1 MVLPY
6 FFVNQ
11 KNIAMSS
18 IKTNF
23 SFLAKTLLKSV
34 GVFVILLIA
43 VNTIAY
49 LSGIVS
55 TGFYEENFSL
65 FQQSA
70 FSMEGLS
77 ISNGLGELGFI
88 GLFVFTVL
96 AVFANELKT
105 RPLNKAAMNSAGR
118 KTPVKRMKGQYAP
131 SRRLV
136 EKVA

>member
-1 MVLPY
+1 MTS
-6 FFVNQ
+6 F
-11 KNIAMSS
+11 
-18 IKTNF
+18 KTNF
-23 SFLAKTLLKSV
+23 SFLTKTLLKSV
-34 GVFVILLIA
+34 GAFVVLLIA
-43 VNTIAY
+43 INTVAY
-49 LSGIVS
+49 LSGLVS

-88 GLFVFTVL
+88 GLFIFTIL

-105 RPLNKAAMNSAGR
+105 RPSNKAAMSAGR
-118 KTPVKRMKGQYAP
+118 NTSFKRMKRKCTP